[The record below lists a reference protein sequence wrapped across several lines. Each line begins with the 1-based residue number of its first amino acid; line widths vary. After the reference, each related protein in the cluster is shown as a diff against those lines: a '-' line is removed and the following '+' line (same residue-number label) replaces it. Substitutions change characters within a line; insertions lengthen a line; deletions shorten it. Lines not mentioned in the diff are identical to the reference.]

1 MASKLKEQ
9 LDAVRQETINWP
21 AWRRMEIEAEVL
33 KTPLRDKAGSAS
45 TSSESTTKKAAADR
59 SS

>member
-33 KTPLRDKAGSAS
+33 KTPC
-45 TSSESTTKKAAADR
+45 
-59 SS
+59 